1 MDCVSWEQAWELL
14 KKMAANP
21 ECLDSIVNSL
31 SKFATQMENTSSSI
45 DRDMFDSHMGG
56 LLHKM
61 IHTAIEDY
69 ESSTPTYKRQK
80 RLHLVWLLGQIAVFC
95 YSFLQKS
102 GTSRQFSA
110 LSTLNKIIDAG
121 LVHDLCSFNDVVF
134 HSSRILNRSHDFDS
148 NDDAPSPC
156 ESFASNCD
164 QNSTVDHVF
173 VYGASY
179 KAGDQSPSPTRA
191 PPIRHKTDLM
201 NAFSEMDPSQGWFA
215 FSSTPN
221 THNIVHRDFSDRIP
235 AQRNNDAEPRGR
247 CQASMQPCPQMETV
261 LFPLHSDT
269 HR

>member
-215 FSSTPN
+215 FRLYS
-221 THNIVHRDFSDRIP
+221 
-235 AQRNNDAEPRGR
+235 
-247 CQASMQPCPQMETV
+247 
-261 LFPLHSDT
+261 
-269 HR
+269 